1 MVSFNEIT
9 LREVL
14 SRVHGCKKEGSGY
27 KALCPAHDDHNP
39 SLGIIEKNGKVLL
52 QCFSQNCSYKDII
65 TALGLNYS
73 NQNSYSNKIT
83 KNPPQLPSN
92 SSKRKYKNLDEY
104 AAFKGVTSEVF
115 IKAGWED
122 FNYYGH
128 PAIKFSTINGNR
140 YRLLDIEKGC
150 FRSDKGFKNCWYKL
164 EEALQ
169 IEDSPLILCNG
180 EPSTVVA
187 QHFDLAAFCFS
198 GGENTDLPDHAIEE
212 LKEVYDENYNIL
224 VALDNDKTGK
234 VAALK
239 KLAQLKNAG
248 FTNVKALDFGSD
260 KPNGYDLAD
269 FVKEHKENSLEQ
281 LLKLPDL
288 VTEESKEITEDQEI
302 EEIEEESSTYTNNK
316 VRNSKGYYLEVDQW
330 VKASDRENYG
340 KVIEVYPATK
350 EAKIYFKNPQTGKEA
365 YKIFSVNELTPINE
379 SSVPTQFLS
388 KVKPFKLISAKN
400 LLEQPDP
407 QWLVEN
413 IFLEKSV
420 VFLYGQ
426 PGVGKSFIALDLSLS
441 ITSGQ
446 KWSNK
451 EVKTGSVVYVAAE
464 GSAGIG
470 KRIKAWLEH
479 HKTSIPDN
487 FYFITVPANLM
498 HETVTDS
505 LIASIKEVCPNPKMI
520 VLDTFARSLVGG
532 DENSAKDTG
541 LFIAGVD
548 RLKEE
553 TEATILILHHTQK
566 ANGNVERGSS
576 AIRGSADTMIIAQTE
591 NEHGRM
597 SFSLKCDKQKD
608 AEPFDLMQ
616 FHLLPVLDSCVP
628 VSTAFEKKVEKT
640 SDNVIL
646 ALKILNN
653 FVSTEGTTFSKWQ
666 EVAKNKGMSKSS
678 FYRTFK
684 TLIDEVK
691 EGQPKYVR
699 CSNKRYYLTDEGKAF
714 LGIEQN
720 KIKEV
725 GSSTSSTSS
734 KLVSGTNETSSSTS
748 STSSKHISKICLELV
763 GTETETK
770 KETKELKQNID
781 KDLLDSDPLIAHDA
795 NNEITPDKS
804 RSYLLKDDAHK
815 LLGQWLAFQRKLSPL
830 DPTKIDKDI
839 FGKAENLHREFL
851 RKKSHADTDSV
862 FLPAFEQTKAALE
875 NFCKTYVQ
883 REDF

>member
-1 MVSFNEIT
+1 MVNLNETT
-9 LREVL
+9 LDKLDNVL
-14 SRVHGCKKEGSGY
+14 SRLRGVKKNSSGHM
-27 KALCPAHDDHNP
+27 ACCPAHDDKTP
-39 SLGIIEKNGKVLL
+39 SLSITVGTDNILLYCFASCSLENIVSAIGLEVKDLSLSNEQKPLKPNKLTLSEFANKKCLPIELL
-52 QCFSQNCSYKDII
+52 QKLGVKDSQNGLVFTYRDEHNNYGRSKIRHGQ
-65 TALGLNYS
+65 TAQQS
-73 NQNSYSNKIT
+73 CWDSNKD
-83 KNPPQLPSN
+83 LPIIP
-92 SSKRKYKNLDEY
+92 Y
-104 AAFKGVTSEVF
+104 AAFILSFVRTQKEKILNIVEGESDALTLLYYNIPTIGIPGASNTKCLKPQHISEIDCLYLHREADKAGEGFINNLKKKLKEFNYTGKAYVIEFKGNGIKDVNDLHRYCSNNGLDFKSEFQKMIDNAVPIIFETETSFETKVETNFGTSE
-115 IKAGWED
+115 
-122 FNYYGH
+122 
-128 PAIKFSTINGNR
+128 NG
-140 YRLLDIEKGC
+140 
-150 FRSDKGFKNCWYKL
+150 
-164 EEALQ
+164 
-169 IEDSPLILCNG
+169 
-180 EPSTVVA
+180 T
-187 QHFDLAAFCFS
+187 
-198 GGENTDLPDHAIEE
+198 
-212 LKEVYDENYNIL
+212 
-224 VALDNDKTGK
+224 
-234 VAALK
+234 
-239 KLAQLKNAG
+239 
-248 FTNVKALDFGSD
+248 
-260 KPNGYDLAD
+260 
-269 FVKEHKENSLEQ
+269 NSLS
-281 LLKLPDL
+281 PG
-288 VTEESKEITEDQEI
+288 
-302 EEIEEESSTYTNNK
+302 N
-316 VRNSKGYYLEVDQW
+316 W

-340 KVIEVYPATK
+340 KVLEVYPSSATAKVYFRNPHTGREATK
-350 EAKIYFKNPQTGKEA
+350 ILPT
-365 YKIFSVNELTPINE
+365 NELTPINE
-379 SSVPTQFLS
+379 SSVPIQFLS
-388 KVKPFKLISAKN
+388 KVKPFKLISAKD

-407 QWLVEN
+407 EWLVKN
-413 IFLEKSV
+413 IFTEKSV

-576 AIRGSADTMIIAQTE
+576 AIRGSADTMIIAQAE

-714 LGIEQN
+714 LGLQQN
-720 KIKEV
+720 ENKEL

-748 STSSKHISKICLELV
+748 STSSKSISLDTLELV

-781 KDLLDSDPLIAHDA
+781 TDLLDSDPLIAYDA
-795 NNEITPDKS
+795 NNEITTDKS

-839 FGKAENLHREFL
+839 FGKAENLHQEFL

-875 NFCKTYVQ
+875 NFCKTYIQ
-883 REDF
+883 KEGF